1 MNSKMANLRNFAV
14 ERIPVADTASN
25 LAFVENHYPVP
36 SSPPR
41 PNAAALSVID
51 EPAPSSP
58 MQVEVCLIVLILR
71 DIPAAY

>member
-1 MNSKMANLRNFAV
+1 MVNLRNFAV

-41 PNAAALSVID
+41 PNAAALSFID

-58 MQVEVCLIVLILR
+58 MQVEVCLIV
-71 DIPAAY
+71 